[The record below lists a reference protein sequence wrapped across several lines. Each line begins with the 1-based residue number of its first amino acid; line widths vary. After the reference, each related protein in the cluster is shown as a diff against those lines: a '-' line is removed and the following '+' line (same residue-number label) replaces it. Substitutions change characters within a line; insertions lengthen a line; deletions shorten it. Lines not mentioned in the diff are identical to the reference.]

1 MKSRKALAESWQKR
15 KTTDKIKI
23 ASRIFIVKAKF
34 KWPMNIAEKIKK
46 KISSMNDGTT
56 FKYQQPGITPDEYP
70 AAANAIEVNFV
81 PWQTKNK
88 LRK

>member
-1 MKSRKALAESWQKR
+1 MY
-15 KTTDKIKI
+15 
-23 ASRIFIVKAKF
+23 
-34 KWPMNIAEKIKK
+34 IAEKIKK